1 MQKFGS
7 IFGRVMLALLLVL
20 TLFPF
25 YLMLVNSFKWQNDI
39 IQNPWFFS
47 GGFHPENYAKAFSK
61 IARPMF
67 NSLFVTVVVITLTIA
82 VSVMAAYAFARFPHF
97 PGKNLLYL
105 GIIAL
110 LMVPGFVLLIP
121 QYIQIV
127 ELKLPNTY
135 AALILPPAAYS
146 VAMGTFL
153 TRSVME
159 SIPRSLYEAAD
170 IEGAGE
176 FTILVRIVLPLS
188 GSVLAT
194 VAIITGLA
202 AWNNY
207 IWPLVV
213 SSGDST
219 MQIAVALTKLK
230 GSIREGQG
238 LLLAGYTIASLPL
251 ITLFCFASR
260 SFIAGLTQG
269 SVKG

>member
-1 MQKFGS
+1 MQRFS
-7 IFGRVMLALLLVL
+7 RAVRNILLAMLLVL

-25 YLMLVNSFKWQNDI
+25 YLMLVNSLKWQNDI
-39 IQNPWFFS
+39 TKSPWFFS
-47 GGFHPENYAKAFSK
+47 GELHLTNYTKAFAG
-61 IARPMF
+61 IARPLL
-67 NSLFVTVVVITLTIA
+67 NSGIVTVCVIGLTILA
-82 VSVMAAYAFARFPHF
+82 SVLAAYAFARFDF
-97 PGKNLLYL
+97 FGKNLLYF
-105 GIIAL
+105 GVIAL
-110 LMVPGFVLLIP
+110 LMIPGFVMLVP

-127 ELKLPNTY
+127 DLGLANTY
-135 AALILPPAAYS
+135 PALILPPTAYS

-153 TRSVME
+153 TRSSME
-159 SIPRSLYEAAD
+159 AIPQSLFEAAE

-176 FTILVRIVLPLS
+176 IAILTKIALPLS
-188 GSVLAT
+188 ASILAT

-213 SSGDST
+213 STGDAT
-219 MQIAVALTKLK
+219 MQISVALTKLK

-238 LLLAGYTIASLPL
+238 LLLAGYTIASIPI

>member
-1 MQKFGS
+1 MQHLGKAVRN
-7 IFGRVMLALLLVL
+7 IVLVLLLVL

-25 YLMLVNSFKWQNDI
+25 YLMLVNSLKWQNDI
-39 IQNPWFFS
+39 TKSPWFFS
-47 GGFHPENYAKAFSK
+47 SEFHFTNYTKAAAS
-61 IARPMF
+61 IARPLL
-67 NSLFVTVVVITLTIA
+67 NTAIVTIFVIGLTIL
-82 VSVMAAYAFARFPHF
+82 VSVLAAYAFARFAF
-97 PGKNLLYL
+97 FGKNILYF

-110 LMVPGFVLLIP
+110 LMIPGFVMLVP

-127 ELKLPNTY
+127 DLGMVNSYP
-135 AALILPPAAYS
+135 ALILPPTAYS

-153 TRSVME
+153 TRSSME
-159 SIPRSLYEAAD
+159 AVPQSLFEAAE

-176 FTILVRIVLPLS
+176 MSILLQIALPLS
-188 GSVLAT
+188 ATILAT

-213 SSGDST
+213 ASGDAT
-219 MQIAVALTKLK
+219 MQISVALTKLK

-238 LLLAGYTIASLPL
+238 LLLAGYTIASVPI